1 MVVTELPAY
10 SRGSVAPLCGA
21 SGSLTDG
28 RGRKLATCH
37 AWELRASSLL
47 GSVHRNHQERFVQ
60 HQLAPASP
68 GAPSG
73 RAGQPGWLYEEF
85 RLRSA
90 PEYSGEQETVYSRGP
105 SVALL
110 AGASTDVHIRLTLK
124 ILCQRVVA
132 HAGKGPFCTYGGGR
146 DGYSAGR
153 GERAP
158 LGVMFNTGLAL

>member
-1 MVVTELPAY
+1 MVVIELPAY
-10 SRGSVAPLCGA
+10 SRGSAAPLCGA

-37 AWELRASSLL
+37 AWELRASSLF

-110 AGASTDVHIRLTLK
+110 AGDITDVHIRLTLK
-124 ILCQRVVA
+124 NRCQRLVA
-132 HAGKGPFCTYGGGR
+132 HAGQGFVRADGRGR
-146 DGYSAGR
+146 DGYPAGKGGVSARLWG
-153 GERAP
+153 
-158 LGVMFNTGLAL
+158 